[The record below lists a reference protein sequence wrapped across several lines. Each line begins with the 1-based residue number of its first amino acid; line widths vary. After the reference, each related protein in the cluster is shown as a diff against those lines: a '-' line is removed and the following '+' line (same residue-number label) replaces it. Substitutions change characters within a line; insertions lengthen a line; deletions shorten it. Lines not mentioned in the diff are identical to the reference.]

1 MRILLVND
9 DGIES
14 ESLIL
19 LARALKDRHTVT
31 VVAPDSERSAAGH
44 CYTFHLPLSLKRV
57 TAPVWEG
64 ITAYKTNGSPCDC
77 TMLGLGA
84 ATDGQVDLVVSGI
97 NAGANIGT
105 DIPASGTVNAALEAA
120 MRGVPA
126 LALSQEIPFLTPA
139 KGDYT
144 PWFARAAEM
153 SARLI
158 DTLDCTQL
166 AGYIWSVNYPQTEEI
181 RGVKACPMGVSRND
195 FSYLPQKDHVGREHY
210 WVACER
216 TEKDINRQN
225 QTDDFWLSQGY
236 ITITPMRADFTARD
250 LIDSVQQTAQEIPF
264 LKK

>member
-84 ATDGQVDLVVSGI
+84 A
-97 NAGANIGT
+97 
-105 DIPASGTVNAALEAA
+105 
-120 MRGVPA
+120 
-126 LALSQEIPFLTPA
+126 
-139 KGDYT
+139 
-144 PWFARAAEM
+144 
-153 SARLI
+153 
-158 DTLDCTQL
+158 
-166 AGYIWSVNYPQTEEI
+166 
-181 RGVKACPMGVSRND
+181 D
-195 FSYLPQKDHVGREHY
+195 FSVGALRTQSGYLYAPAGRQEWNVLY
-210 WVACER
+210 LIAGLIVPLLIGGAVR
-216 TEKDINRQN
+216 RLGARINR
-225 QTDDFWLSQGY
+225 
-236 ITITPMRADFTARD
+236 MRKRR
-250 LIDSVQQTAQEIPF
+250 
-264 LKK
+264 